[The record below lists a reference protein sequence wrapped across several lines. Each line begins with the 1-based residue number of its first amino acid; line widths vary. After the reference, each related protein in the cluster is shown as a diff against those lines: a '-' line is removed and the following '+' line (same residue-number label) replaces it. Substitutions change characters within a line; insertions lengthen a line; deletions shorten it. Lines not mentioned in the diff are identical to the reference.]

1 MFPLVTTG
9 FHHITL
15 VTADAGRSGAF
26 YRDLL
31 GMRLHSEGVDAEDPS
46 RYEAVF
52 GDATGAPGTLIRV
65 VETPDLER
73 GRYGTGG
80 VHHFALGTATRETL
94 LKWKR
99 RLTDAG
105 VPVSGPLP
113 RGYFTSL
120 YFTDPDRQ
128 VVEIATAGPGYAID
142 EPIEALGQGVMSQ
155 PASQLRGTRD
165 DAAFAAETHPESVP
179 TITPDMALTGL
190 HHISGITDDI
200 GRASDFFEQALGLR
214 LIKKTVN
221 QDAPDTAHWFWA
233 NYDGTRVLEH
243 SSWTLFG
250 WTPRQPRARLGIGQ
264 SREVAFR
271 AADEIALLS
280 WRDHLRS
287 LGLDVSA
294 VVGHGYHRAIR
305 FTAPD
310 GQPLAIATDV
320 PGFTHLHDQQHPQD
334 SQSTTAHT
342 STL

>member
-1 MFPLVTTG
+1 MSALITTG

-15 VTADAGRSGAF
+15 VAADAGRATAF

-31 GMRLHSEGVDAEDPS
+31 GMRLLSEGVDAEDPS

-52 GDATGAPGTLIRV
+52 GDASGAPGTLLRV
-65 VETPDLER
+65 VEAPDIAR

-142 EPIEALGQGVMSQ
+142 EPLEALGRGVMSQ
-155 PASQLRGTRD
+155 PASQLKGTRD
-165 DAAFAAETHPESVP
+165 DAAIAAETHPEPVP
-179 TITPDMALTGL
+179 AITPDMALTGL

-200 GRASDFFEQALGLR
+200 ARASDFYEEALGLR

-221 QDAPDTAHWFWA
+221 QDAPETAHWFWA
-233 NYDGTRVLEH
+233 NYDGSRVLAH

-250 WTPRQPRARLGIGQ
+250 WTPRQPKARAGIGQ
-264 SREVAFR
+264 SHEVAFR

-287 LGLDVSA
+287 LGLEVSA
-294 VVGHGYHRAIR
+294 VTDHGRHQAIR

-320 PGFTHLHDQQHPQD
+320 PGFMTLHDPHDPQHL
-334 SQSTTAHT
+334 QSPIAHS